1 MLNKFRNFSTSKLAG
16 VFVFIIAIP
25 FVFWGMGGVF
35 SSGNTN
41 NIAKINNYSISTKD
55 FIDYI
60 NEERITNEYI
70 QENINNNVLEELLT
84 ELISS
89 TLVDLEIKNL
99 NISISEKNLAAMI
112 KTSKNFHDEKKK
124 FSRIK
129 YEKFLLENNLTA
141 VSFENKFKNN
151 VLKKELFKYISGGIK
166 VPYFMTNNAFKNEN
180 KLITLSYVNLENFY
194 KKKENFSN
202 IEIENYIS
210 ENEEKLKKEF
220 IDFKYVKITPENL
233 VDESEY
239 TDNFFSKIDDIENQL
254 LNGFNIEQIANN
266 FNLKLN
272 DINNFTDND
281 DNKDLILKEIYNK
294 RNENKIQMIEKNEYF
309 LLYEINNLLRILP
322 KKTDMRLIETVK
334 NELFK
339 KNKNIFSSD
348 LLYKIQNKNFSNSD
362 FNELVKNDEFIKLA
376 YLENVNDD
384 RLFTN
389 DSMKLIYSLPKNSF
403 LLVTDETK
411 NIYLA
416 RIDETY
422 EKDILK
428 DKKDFSFYSDK
439 ANNIIKDNLYTSY
452 NYLMNNKYKINVNQK
467 TIGRVK
473 NYFQ

>member
-1 MLNKFRNFSTSKLAG
+1 
-16 VFVFIIAIP
+16 
-25 FVFWGMGGVF
+25 
-35 SSGNTN
+35 
-41 NIAKINNYSISTKD
+41 
-55 FIDYI
+55 
-60 NEERITNEYI
+60 
-70 QENINNNVLEELLT
+70 
-84 ELISS
+84 
-89 TLVDLEIKNL
+89 
-99 NISISEKNLAAMI
+99 
-112 KTSKNFHDEKKK
+112 
-124 FSRIK
+124 
-129 YEKFLLENNLTA
+129 
-141 VSFENKFKNN
+141 
-151 VLKKELFKYISGGIK
+151 
-166 VPYFMTNNAFKNEN
+166 MTNNAFKNEN
-180 KLITLSYVNLENFY
+180 KLITLSYVNLDNFY

-348 LLYKIQNKNFSNSD
+348 LLYKIQNKNFSNND
-362 FNELVKNDEFIKLA
+362 FNELVNNDEFIKLA
-376 YLENVNDD
+376 YLENVNDNQ
-384 RLFTN
+384 LFTS
-389 DSMKLIYSLPKNSF
+389 DSMKLIYSLPKSSF
-403 LLVTDETK
+403 LLVADETK

-416 RIDETY
+416 KIDEIY

-428 DKKDFSFYSDK
+428 GKKEFLSYKNK
-439 ANNIIKDNLYTSY
+439 ANNIVKDNLYSSY
-452 NYLMNNKYKINVNQK
+452 NYLINNKYKININQR
-467 TIGRVK
+467 TLDRVK

>member
-1 MLNKFRNFSTSKLAG
+1 
-16 VFVFIIAIP
+16 
-25 FVFWGMGGVF
+25 
-35 SSGNTN
+35 
-41 NIAKINNYSISTKD
+41 
-55 FIDYI
+55 
-60 NEERITNEYI
+60 
-70 QENINNNVLEELLT
+70 
-84 ELISS
+84 
-89 TLVDLEIKNL
+89 
-99 NISISEKNLAAMI
+99 MI

-141 VSFENKFKNN
+141 VLFENKFKNN

-180 KLITLSYVNLENFY
+180 KLITLSYVNLDNFY

-334 NELFK
+334 NELF
-339 KNKNIFSSD
+339 
-348 LLYKIQNKNFSNSD
+348 
-362 FNELVKNDEFIKLA
+362 
-376 YLENVNDD
+376 
-384 RLFTN
+384 
-389 DSMKLIYSLPKNSF
+389 
-403 LLVTDETK
+403 
-411 NIYLA
+411 
-416 RIDETY
+416 
-422 EKDILK
+422 
-428 DKKDFSFYSDK
+428 
-439 ANNIIKDNLYTSY
+439 
-452 NYLMNNKYKINVNQK
+452 
-467 TIGRVK
+467 
-473 NYFQ
+473 

>member
-1 MLNKFRNFSTSKLAG
+1 
-16 VFVFIIAIP
+16 
-25 FVFWGMGGVF
+25 
-35 SSGNTN
+35 
-41 NIAKINNYSISTKD
+41 
-55 FIDYI
+55 
-60 NEERITNEYI
+60 
-70 QENINNNVLEELLT
+70 
-84 ELISS
+84 
-89 TLVDLEIKNL
+89 
-99 NISISEKNLAAMI
+99 
-112 KTSKNFHDEKKK
+112 
-124 FSRIK
+124 
-129 YEKFLLENNLTA
+129 
-141 VSFENKFKNN
+141 
-151 VLKKELFKYISGGIK
+151 
-166 VPYFMTNNAFKNEN
+166 MTNNTFKNEN
-180 KLITLSYVNLENFY
+180 KLITLSYVNLDNFY

-294 RNENKIQMIEKNEYF
+294 RNENKIQIIEKNEYF

-322 KKTDMRLIETVK
+322 KKTDMKLIETVK

-362 FNELVKNDEFIKLA
+362 FNELVKNGEFIKLA

-389 DSMKLIYSLPKNSF
+389 DSMKLIYSLPKKSF

-428 DKKDFSFYSDK
+428 GKKNFSFYSDK
-439 ANNIIKDNLYTSY
+439 ANNIIKDNLYSSY

-467 TIGRVK
+467 TIDRVK

>member
-70 QENINNNVLEELLT
+70 QENINNNVLEELLA

-89 TLVDLEIKNL
+89 TLVDLVIKNL

-112 KTSKNFHDEKKK
+112 KTSKNFHDEQKK

-180 KLITLSYVNLENFY
+180 KLITLSYVNLDNFY

-272 DINNFTDND
+272 DIDNFTDND

-294 RNENKIQMIEKNEYF
+294 RNENKIQIIEKTISKYTLSEKTLIFGGGF
-309 LLYEINNLLRILP
+309 L
-322 KKTDMRLIETVK
+322 
-334 NELFK
+334 
-339 KNKNIFSSD
+339 
-348 LLYKIQNKNFSNSD
+348 
-362 FNELVKNDEFIKLA
+362 
-376 YLENVNDD
+376 
-384 RLFTN
+384 
-389 DSMKLIYSLPKNSF
+389 
-403 LLVTDETK
+403 
-411 NIYLA
+411 
-416 RIDETY
+416 
-422 EKDILK
+422 
-428 DKKDFSFYSDK
+428 
-439 ANNIIKDNLYTSY
+439 
-452 NYLMNNKYKINVNQK
+452 
-467 TIGRVK
+467 
-473 NYFQ
+473 

>member
-1 MLNKFRNFSTSKLAG
+1 
-16 VFVFIIAIP
+16 
-25 FVFWGMGGVF
+25 
-35 SSGNTN
+35 
-41 NIAKINNYSISTKD
+41 
-55 FIDYI
+55 
-60 NEERITNEYI
+60 
-70 QENINNNVLEELLT
+70 
-84 ELISS
+84 
-89 TLVDLEIKNL
+89 
-99 NISISEKNLAAMI
+99 
-112 KTSKNFHDEKKK
+112 
-124 FSRIK
+124 
-129 YEKFLLENNLTA
+129 
-141 VSFENKFKNN
+141 
-151 VLKKELFKYISGGIK
+151 
-166 VPYFMTNNAFKNEN
+166 MTNNAFKNEN
-180 KLITLSYVNLENFY
+180 KLITLSYVNLDNFY

-272 DINNFTDND
+272 DIDNFTDND

-294 RNENKIQMIEKNEYF
+294 RNENKIQIIEKSEYF

-389 DSMKLIYSLPKNSF
+389 NSMKLIYSLPKNSF

-467 TIGRVK
+467 TIDRVK

>member
-1 MLNKFRNFSTSKLAG
+1 MLSKLRNFSRSKLAA

-41 NIAKINNYSISTKD
+41 SIAKINNYNVSTKD
-55 FIDYI
+55 FIEFI
-60 NEERITNEYI
+60 NESQINNEYI
-70 QENINNNVLEELLT
+70 QKNINNNILEEILT
-84 ELISS
+84 ELLSS
-89 TLVDLEIKNL
+89 RLVDLEVKNL
-99 NISISEKNLAAMI
+99 NILISEKNLAAML
-112 KTSKNFHDEKKK
+112 KTGKNFQDEQKK

-151 VLKKELFKYISGGIK
+151 FLKKELFKYISGGIK
-166 VPYFMTNNAFKNEN
+166 APYFMTNNAFKNEN
-180 KLITLSYVNLENFY
+180 KLITLSYVNLDNFY
-194 KKKENFSN
+194 KKKENFTN
-202 IEIENYIS
+202 IEIEKYIS

-220 IDFKYVKITPENL
+220 IDFKYVKITPQNL
-233 VDESEY
+233 VEETEY
-239 TDNFFSKIDDIENQL
+239 TNNFFSKIDDIENQL
-254 LNGFNIEQIANN
+254 LNGLNIEQIAKN

-272 DINNFTDND
+272 YIDNFTDND

-294 RNENKIQMIEKNEYF
+294 RNEDKIQIIEKNEYF
-309 LLYEINNLLRILP
+309 LLYEINNLLKNLP
-322 KKTDMRLIETVK
+322 KKTDLKFIETVR

-339 KNKNIFSSD
+339 KNKNVFSSD
-348 LLYKIQNKNFSNSD
+348 LLYKIQNKSFSPSD
-362 FNELVKNDEFIKLA
+362 FNELVKNDEFVKLA
-376 YLENVNDD
+376 YLEDVNDD
-384 RLFTN
+384 QLFTN

-403 LLVTDETK
+403 LLITDETK

-416 RIDETY
+416 RIDEAY

-428 DKKDFSFYSDK
+428 GKKDFSFYSDK
-439 ANNIIKDNLYTSY
+439 ANNIIKDNLYSSY

-467 TIGRVK
+467 TLDRVK

>member
-84 ELISS
+84 ELISA

-99 NISISEKNLAAMI
+99 NISISEKNLAALI
-112 KTSKNFHDEKKK
+112 KTSKNYHDEKKK

-180 KLITLSYVNLENFY
+180 KLITLSYVNLDNFY

-220 IDFKYVKITPENL
+220 IDFKYVKITPQNL
-233 VDESEY
+233 VEETEY
-239 TDNFFSKIDDIENQL
+239 TNNFFSKIAIM
-254 LNGFNIEQIANN
+254 QI
-266 FNLKLN
+266 K
-272 DINNFTDND
+272 
-281 DNKDLILKEIYNK
+281 
-294 RNENKIQMIEKNEYF
+294 
-309 LLYEINNLLRILP
+309 
-322 KKTDMRLIETVK
+322 
-334 NELFK
+334 
-339 KNKNIFSSD
+339 
-348 LLYKIQNKNFSNSD
+348 NSD
-362 FNELVKNDEFIKLA
+362 I
-376 YLENVNDD
+376 
-384 RLFTN
+384 
-389 DSMKLIYSLPKNSF
+389 
-403 LLVTDETK
+403 
-411 NIYLA
+411 
-416 RIDETY
+416 
-422 EKDILK
+422 
-428 DKKDFSFYSDK
+428 
-439 ANNIIKDNLYTSY
+439 
-452 NYLMNNKYKINVNQK
+452 
-467 TIGRVK
+467 
-473 NYFQ
+473 